1 MVKRSVAVGMG
12 VLACAMFCGWAS
24 AAVIV
29 WNMGEQLNDAGK
41 QTWAMTKVGD
51 GYGDVGAGDFN
62 PPTNAGINSTVQGP
76 YTAFSRFV
84 DSGSY
89 GNDGFVVQNGVQGTI
104 GQTFT
109 IDMIVRGER
118 ALNSNGRS
126 MGLRVGNA
134 GATKSTGVGI
144 EPGTVFNPAFDGN
157 ALWMTCRSGAY
168 IPHGALFLK
177 TTDAFEWRAVR
188 ITANGDGTVT
198 LYDFLYGAAGY
209 VGTVPEGGKWTNLPG
224 GGAGAEL
231 TALGFHLNTLSG
243 GTVTWSGFSLLGL
256 ALNTDTAL
264 DGTAPFML
272 PAIPEPASLLLFAV
286 LGGLT
291 LIRGRR

>member
-1 MVKRSVAVGMG
+1 MV

-51 GYGDVGAGDFN
+51 GYGDIGAGDFN
-62 PPTNAGINSTVQGP
+62 PPTNAGVNPIVQGP

-89 GNDGFVVQNGVQGTI
+89 GNDGFVMKNTVGTPI

-109 IDMIVRGER
+109 IDMIVKGER
-118 ALNSNGRS
+118 KLNSTGRS
-126 MGLRVGNA
+126 MGLRVGNS
-134 GATKSTGVGI
+134 GATISAGVGI

-157 ALWMTCRSGAY
+157 ALWMTCRNGAY

-188 ITANGDGTVT
+188 ITANGNGTVT

-209 VGTVPEGGKWTNLPG
+209 VGTVPEGGYWTNLPA
-224 GGAGAEL
+224 GAGGEL
-231 TALGFHLNTLSG
+231 DALGFHLNSLSG

-256 ALNTDTAL
+256 AMNTDTAL
-264 DGTAPFML
+264 DGTTPFML
-272 PAIPEPASLLLFAV
+272 AAIPEPASLLLFA
-286 LGGLT
+286 LFGGLT
-291 LIRGRR
+291 LIRRRR